1 MSTDISSITTEG
13 ITMRYMKFGTGPGTM
28 VILPGLA
35 VKSVLLSAD
44 AIANQY
50 KSVTEDFT
58 IYLFDRREELPDNYT
73 IEQMAEDTAR

>member
-13 ITMRYMKFGTGPGTM
+13 ITMRYMKFGAGPGTM

-50 KSVTEDFT
+50 KSV
-58 IYLFDRREELPDNYT
+58 RRPSS
-73 IEQMAEDTAR
+73 